1 MARTFP
7 IVVEIQLTIYK
18 EGDCE
23 KFELRNC

>member
-18 EGDCE
+18 EDEGE
-23 KFELRNC
+23 KFKLRNH